1 MKPWLFD
8 SLLRLLRQVKKH
20 TISVNCECDRLLSFQ
35 FPVRFFFRVVVSS
48 YLLES
53 LLLATDSWT
62 EPLCIVVS
70 LMFRCSNFSVFRFLR
85 FRVSLDQNLVIF
97 TRIWLLSWNLA
108 LAQLPEAAELSLC
121 CVLACEYLF
130 CIPLLHFYACD
141 PSFSCDFFYFSD
153 LMSELALKFDTFY
166 GYCTL
171 SMALH
176 RFWS

>member
-85 FRVSLDQNLVIF
+85 FRVSFDQNLVIF
-97 TRIWLLSWNLA
+97 TRILASQLKSSLSSTSWSSRA
-108 LAQLPEAAELSLC
+108 LSLLC
-121 CVLACEYLF
+121 SCLWVPFLHSSVTFLCMWSF
-130 CIPLLHFYACD
+130 ILLWL
-141 PSFSCDFFYFSD
+141 FYFSD